1 MKKFFGVVFCFMTF
15 VVMIL
20 VFSSC
25 NDDKPFFIKKV
36 KIKGKINK
44 AKSASG
50 LETRSTDNPFT
61 LADATNILI
70 FYGRDYEIVNIK
82 SDGTFT
88 ARAPYGT
95 ATALAFLTEDN
106 KFIGNFFSGSLN
118 FLPLVSNSGDL
129 SDIDLD
135 ELTLDGYKVV
145 PVNDPVQNQISLSE
159 NEISYMQELGSYYEA
174 LSRNL
179 DMDGD
184 GNLDFLQHG
193 KIDITFGI
201 GAPGGKWG
209 LNTTQTPEI
218 EPLEESEIGLSIF
231 IEGPVEWL
239 SSNDNSLPS
248 NAWLTGPADDPQGGL
263 NIEGDG
269 YSNNNNFK
277 VSFEASHGEEV
288 LSFPTGI
295 YTLHIDNKEFE
306 FHCSFIRSSNYR
318 VIPVPTLITNAQ
330 NQVTEIR
337 FTYQFLDGT
346 QVEPRIFMASGI
358 DFNICDHQGG
368 FLLQVLTSNYS
379 SIDNNYDYY
388 NVQLEE
394 PVDYSSIGSIGFK
407 YIDIFGNSV
416 GNGWH
421 P

>member
-1 MKKFFGVVFCFMTF
+1 MTA
-15 VVMIL
+15 I
-20 VFSSC
+20 FSSC

-44 AKSASG
+44 SKNASG
-50 LETRSTDNPFT
+50 LETRSTDNPYS
-61 LADATNILI
+61 LDEATKVLI

-82 SDGTFT
+82 SDGTFS

-106 KFIGNFFSGSLN
+106 KFIGNFFSGSLH

-145 PVNDPVQNQISLSE
+145 PVNDPIQNQISLSE
-159 NEISYMQELGSYYEA
+159 DEINYMQQLGSYYEA

-179 DMDGD
+179 DMDND
-184 GNLDFLQHG
+184 GNLDILHHG
-193 KIDITFGI
+193 KIDITFGTS
-201 GAPGGKWG
+201 APGGKWG
-209 LNTTQTPEI
+209 LNTTQTPVVEA
-218 EPLEESEIGLSIF
+218 LEVSDLSATIF

-269 YSNNNNFK
+269 YSNQSNFK
-277 VSFEASHGEEV
+277 VSFEASHGESV
-288 LSFPTGI
+288 LSFPAGI
-295 YTLHIDNKEFE
+295 YTLHIDNKEFM
-306 FHCSFIRSSNYR
+306 FNYSFVNSSNYR

-330 NQVTEIR
+330 NQVTNIR
-337 FTYQFLDGT
+337 FTYQLIDGT
-346 QVEPRIFMASGI
+346 QVDPRMLMASGI
-358 DFNICDHQGG
+358 DFNICDQQGN
-368 FLLQVLTSNYS
+368 FLLQGLTSNYS
-379 SIDNNYDYY
+379 SIDFDYDYY

-394 PVDYSSIGSIGFK
+394 PVNYSSIGSIGFR
-407 YIDIFGNSV
+407 YIDIFGNSI